1 MITTKPGFMYKKHD
15 LSFYFYLIH
24 KNIVSI
30 ENSCEDYLCRVILM
44 DIPNAVVWI
53 EENIEKVLSEKWL

>member
-1 MITTKPGFMYKKHD
+1 MYKKHD

-24 KNIVSI
+24 KNKVSI

-53 EENIEKVLSEKWL
+53 EENIEKVLLEKWL